1 LAYSL
6 FEEWAVARFKI
17 DPGSAIYV
25 EEWMAL
31 KDNGRL
37 AALTAEHQAKE
48 QEAQVDKGCK
58 IQSSK
63 HSTHCAHTGLGEQT
77 LLARATWDISCIPEY
92 LPRKLTDKEV
102 EDRQAMEDTIALQA
116 QEENARVARVE
127 ALHAKFAKAAQ
138 ERALGASLFSE
149 PNKEITLAADEV
161 MSNAHVSSPPSTTCP
176 GTEFVHTKKISK
188 LSKQLANAE
197 KVAATATSLAV
208 ELQNP
213 VKEAEHSPVL
223 VHPA

>member
-1 LAYSL
+1 MLSRFVEQHFYNDWLAYSL
-6 FEEWAVARFKI
+6 FEEWAVACFKI

-77 LLARATWDISCIPEY
+77 LLARAT
-92 LPRKLTDKEV
+92 
-102 EDRQAMEDTIALQA
+102 
-116 QEENARVARVE
+116 
-127 ALHAKFAKAAQ
+127 
-138 ERALGASLFSE
+138 
-149 PNKEITLAADEV
+149 
-161 MSNAHVSSPPSTTCP
+161 
-176 GTEFVHTKKISK
+176 
-188 LSKQLANAE
+188 
-197 KVAATATSLAV
+197 
-208 ELQNP
+208 
-213 VKEAEHSPVL
+213 
-223 VHPA
+223 